1 MMGGHRPRKFATK
14 HNWLLARLQEKPDLT
29 LHALLDELSARGVVV
44 LCDTLWQFLK
54 REEITFK

>member
-29 LHALLDELSARGVVV
+29 LHALLDELSARG